1 MLDARRTTDFF
12 LRRRVAMKQQRAAL
26 TPARLPGSPGPHHEE
41 LAPAKLRSGARSFP
55 RACGHSNTSRRR
67 GAITPNG
74 NRSGQGNQ
82 RTHCR
87 IASLI
92 HCPGVHDQVGEM
104 MKIYKGGCHCG
115 LVRFEF
121 RKVDP
126 IEMIMDCNCS
136 ICQMKGLVHT
146 GVEDEEMTILSGEAE
161 LSLYQFGSK
170 TAKYWFCPRCGV
182 NPFNRSRTNP
192 HRYTVN
198 VRCLDDFDD
207 LVESCGVWFI
217 NGRDHPLDRDSEV
230 FEGRPNPIRANSG
243 PVPSSRIVM
252 RPRRG

>member
-1 MLDARRTTDFF
+1 MATCNYQLKTPYGTTHVIFEPLDFIARLVALVPKPRVNLTRFARIIPDTRL
-12 LRRRVAMKQQRAAL
+12 LRRNSTRA
-26 TPARLPGSPGPHHEE
+26 
-41 LAPAKLRSGARSFP
+41 RSGSL
-55 RACGHSNTSRRR
+55 SSIDTIS
-67 GAITPNG
+67 
-74 NRSGQGNQ
+74 SGVDYEAGKK
-82 RTHCR
+82 
-87 IASLI
+87 
-92 HCPGVHDQVGEM
+92 

-126 IEMIMDCNCS
+126 IDMIMDCNCS

-146 GVEDEEMTILSGEAE
+146 GVEDEEMTIVSGEAE
-161 LSLYQFGSK
+161 LTLYQFGSK

-207 LVESCGVWFI
+207 LVDNCGVWFI
-217 NGRDHPLDRDSEV
+217 NGRDHPLDRDSEI
-230 FEGRPNPIRANSG
+230 FEGRTNPIRANAG